1 MNSKEQEE
9 QKSIDQNKQSLFGL
23 CFKWL
28 YSKLINNG
36 SSSQE
41 EENQNRISES
51 ITTTKSYDEDN
62 NNKDEKDE
70 LNEQNDDP
78 NSQNKSTKNNIT
90 PQRFDRKRQQQ
101 QQREQDAER
110 AKLFASRH
118 ADLQEKIKKSGEDS
132 LTEEERIE
140 WGGMTNR
147 QLSMY
152 ERWAL
157 DDEYQKRYNYMII
170 K

>member
-9 QKSIDQNKQSLFGL
+9 QKSIDQSKRSSFGL

-36 SSSQE
+36 SSQE

-51 ITTTKSYDEDN
+51 ITTTKSYEED
-62 NNKDEKDE
+62 NNKDEH
-70 LNEQNDDP
+70 NEQNDDP
-78 NSQNKSTKNNIT
+78 NSQSKSTKTNIT
-90 PQRFDRKRQQQ
+90 SQRFDRKRQQQ

-140 WGGMTNR
+140 WGSMTNR

-170 K
+170 KRLR